1 MPKLSGISVTD
12 LNKTVH
18 GFQYTSVTIDKLG
31 ATEYTLVMF
40 TADESGSVSSFKSGL
55 EKMLAASVDACKK
68 SPRAENLLH
77 RTTAFS
83 ARGGGV
89 SQVREIHGFTLLNAI
104 NPADYTNALSPN
116 GSTPLIDAT
125 LEGVDALY
133 DMGRKLYKQ
142 KFLCNG
148 ILMVLTDGE
157 ENASD
162 PNHSASDI
170 KTMIDR
176 IKQES
181 VLESLRTIL
190 IGVNDNEP
198 SMKRCLDDFRN
209 QAGIDEYISMGDVS
223 AGKLAKLAQFVSQS
237 VSSQS
242 QSLGTGGASQPIS
255 MTF

>member
-1 MPKLSGISVTD
+1 MPKLAGISVTD

-40 TADESGSVSSFKSGL
+40 TADESGSVSGFKSGL

-83 ARGGGV
+83 SIRAA
-89 SQVREIHGFTLLNAI
+89 QVREIHGYTLLNSI
-104 NPADYTNALSPN
+104 NPADYTNSLNPN
-116 GSTPLIDAT
+116 GGTPLIDAT
-125 LEGVDALY
+125 LEAVDSIY
-133 DMGRKLYKQ
+133 DYGKKLYKQ

-162 PNHSASDI
+162 ANHAASDI

-176 IKQES
+176 IKQEN

-190 IGVNDNEP
+190 IGVNDSDP
-198 SMKRCLDDFRN
+198 HMRRGLDDFRN
-209 QAGIDEYISMGDVS
+209 SAGIDEYISMGDVT

-242 QSLGTGGASQPIS
+242 QALGTGGASQPIS
-255 MTF
+255 LTF

>member
-1 MPKLSGISVTD
+1 MPKLAGISVTD

-31 ATEYTLVMF
+31 ATEYTLVVMV
-40 TADESGSVSSFKSGL
+40 ADETGSVSSFKAGL
-55 EKMLAASVDACKK
+55 EKMLSASVDACKK

-83 ARGGGV
+83 ARGSG
-89 SQVREIHGFTLLNAI
+89 SQIREIHGFTLLNSI
-104 NPADYTNALSPN
+104 NPADYTNSLSPN
-116 GSTPLIDAT
+116 GSTPLIDAA
-125 LEGVDALY
+125 LEAVDSVY
-133 DMGRKLYKQ
+133 DYGKKLFKQ
-142 KFLCNG
+142 KFLANG
-148 ILMVLTDGE
+148 IILILTDGE

-162 PNHSASDI
+162 PNHSASDV
-170 KTMIDR
+170 KAMIDR
-176 IKQES
+176 IKAET

-190 IGVNDNEP
+190 IGVNDSDP

-209 QAGIDEYISMGDVS
+209 SAGIDEYISMGDVT

-242 QSLGTGGASQPIS
+242 QALGTGGASQPIS
-255 MTF
+255 LTF